1 MKFGRIPVRLAEGAI
16 SAHSLRHAE
25 GTIKKGQFLLK
36 SDVEALMRSGV
47 DDILAARLEKDDVHE
62 NKAAAALAQ
71 AAAGADVRVDKAF
84 TGRANLFAETD
95 GLLQIDPAALARIN
109 RVDEAITLATLD
121 PFARVK
127 AGRMVATVKII
138 PYAVAKKSLDAA
150 LTLAR
155 KAAPLLSVKPMTARR
170 AGLVQTRVAGTADK
184 VLDKTRRVLAERLE
198 ALGSTLGE
206 EIRCRHDTDEIA
218 AAVKALTET
227 GHDPVIVFGGSAI
240 IDRRDVVP
248 AGIEAAGG
256 RVEAFGMPV
265 DPGNLLLVAKLGR
278 VPVIGA
284 PGCARSPKENG
295 FDWVLQRL
303 LADLKVTRKDITA
316 MGAGGLLMEIET
328 RPQPRLGAKVEA
340 EPEPRVAALVLAA
353 GRSRRMGGVNKLLE
367 DFGGKPLVRRAVE
380 AALLSRASPVTVV
393 TGHMEEAVRAALK
406 GLKVA
411 FVHNPDFAQGLS
423 TSLGAGLAALEPE
436 ADGVIVC
443 LGDMPGVSPGLIDR
457 LIGAFSPPHGRLIVV
472 PTHQG
477 KRGNPVLFSTR
488 FKDTLMAVKGDV
500 GARHLIGANAEAVVE
515 VEAGEGALT
524 DVDTPEALK
533 AARRELGKQ
542 AAKPRKK
549 AT

>member
-1 MKFGRIPVRLAEGAI
+1 MKFGRIQVARAEGAI

-25 GTIKKGQFLLK
+25 GIIKKGQILLK
-36 SDVEALMRSGV
+36 SDIEALMRGGV

-62 NKAAAALAQ
+62 NRAAALLAE
-71 AAAGADVRVDKAF
+71 AAAGAHVRVDKAF
-84 TGRANLFAETD
+84 TGRVNLFAETD
-95 GLLQIDPAALARIN
+95 GLLQVDPAALGRIN
-109 RVDEAITLATLD
+109 RIDEAITLATLD
-121 PFARVK
+121 PFAKVA

-138 PYAVAKKSLDAA
+138 PYSVVRKSLDAA
-150 LTLAR
+150 LALAR
-155 KAAPLLSVKPMTARR
+155 KAAPLLAVKPLTAHR
-170 AGLVQTRVAGTADK
+170 AGLVQTRVAGTAEK

-198 ALGSTLGE
+198 AVGSTLGE
-206 EIRCRHDTDEIA
+206 EIRCRHEAEEIA
-218 AAVKALTET
+218 AAVKKLTEA
-227 GHDPVIVFGGSAI
+227 GHDPVIVFGASAI
-240 IDRRDVVP
+240 IDRRDMVP

-256 RVEAFGMPV
+256 RIEAFGMPV
-265 DPGNLLLVAKLGR
+265 DPGNLLLLAKLGK

-295 FDWVLQRL
+295 FDWVLERL
-303 LADLKVTRKDITA
+303 LADLPVKRKDITA

-328 RPQPRLGAKVEA
+328 RPQPRLGAAAEA

-380 AALLSRASPVTVV
+380 AALASRASPVTVV
-393 TGHMEEAVRAALK
+393 TGHMEKAVRAALK

-411 FVHNPDFAQGLS
+411 FVNNADFAQGLS
-423 TSLGAGLAALEPE
+423 TSLRTGLAALEPE

-443 LGDMPGVSPGLIDR
+443 LADMPGVSADLIDR
-457 LIGAFSPPHGRLIVV
+457 LIGAFSPRLGRLIVV

-488 FKDTLMAVKGDV
+488 FKDALMAVKGDV
-500 GARHLIGANAEAVVE
+500 GARHLIGANAEAVAE
-515 VEAGEGALT
+515 VEADQAALV
-524 DVDTPEALK
+524 DVDTPEALD
-533 AARRELGKQ
+533 AARRGLGKK